1 MKANKCLERS
11 ESQERE
17 RKRKGER
24 LRERKKIE
32 GYGRELERRRGREIG
47 RYSISFFRGTSS

>member
-17 RKRKGER
+17 RKGER

-47 RYSISFFRGTSS
+47 R